1 VLDPKIPD
9 SFDQFIREHINLHAK
24 VDQLRNDNS
33 KLVRQNKE
41 LIDQLRKQVE
51 ANDKL
56 LQRLKKIEN
65 KKSENYKH
73 YV

>member
-1 VLDPKIPD
+1 MLDTKISG
-9 SFDQFIREHINLHAK
+9 SFDEFIREHIDLHAK
-24 VDQLRNDNS
+24 VDELRQDNS
-33 KLVRQNKE
+33 TLVRQNKE